1 MADRKITDLTALAAG
16 SQATG
21 DLLTIVDVSEG
32 AAADKN
38 KKITVESLFKG
49 IPGNVGIGT
58 SSPGQL
64 LQVGVPNSATGS
76 FRAGASLVSI
86 DAGFQSSNVIGTA
99 AAPALIFGGDSNT
112 GYWHPASDT
121 LAVSTAGNER
131 LRIDS
136 SGNVGIGC
144 DNPQYQIDLSASDV
158 DHLFTGAIN
167 AEQDG
172 GDYALKLTALGKS
185 GGRTGSVRFI
195 TGQNTSSGSERM
207 RIDSSGNV
215 GIGTTTIGSA
225 SLTLYGS
232 GSRTMYQ
239 GSSTGTGNGNGFTTG
254 NNGAADAFLWN
265 YENGFVQVATNNT
278 ERLRIDSSGN
288 AGLGRSSASCRLHIA
303 TSVANASSPVGMQIG
318 NDGSGSGTGAS
329 ISLGAGNAAAS
340 TAGNIAG
347 FFDGTGTALSFST
360 SSNYGVST
368 YAERMRIDS
377 SGNLK
382 FNSGFG
388 SVGTAYGC
396 RAWVN
401 FNGTGTVA
409 IRDSGNVSSIT
420 DNGTG
425 NYTIAFTTAMPDAN
439 YCVVTTS
446 SYATG
451 VTESMFTTVNGDA
464 LFTTGGFNAKS
475 RDDGGTLRDVNYF
488 FAAVFR

>member
-21 DLLTIVDVSEG
+21 DLLTIVDVSE
-32 AAADKN
+32 AAATDKN

-49 IPGNVGIGT
+49 IP
-58 SSPGQL
+58 SS
-64 LQVGVPNSATGS
+64 VGVGVASPTFPSGTGIEINDSSTPRLKLSNSTTGTGS
-76 FRAGASLVSI
+76 TDGSYLYVSGSDFLIENKESANMRFYTSAS
-86 DAGFQSSNVIGTA
+86 
-99 AAPALIFGGDSNT
+99 
-112 GYWHPASDT
+112 
-121 LAVSTAGNER
+121 ER

-136 SGNVGIGC
+136 SGFLGLGTSSPAHELHISGSGDTRALITSGGSGDAVMMFENASGNTWGHGL
-144 DNPQYQIDLSASDV
+144 DLSSGNYVIGYNAS
-158 DHLFTGAIN
+158 
-167 AEQDG
+167 
-172 GDYALKLTALGKS
+172 GDPSLTTQGKL
-185 GGRTGSVRFI
+185 
-195 TGQNTSSGSERM
+195 N
-207 RIDSSGNV
+207 IDTSGNV
-215 GIGTTTIGSA
+215 GVGTSTIGSA

>member
-21 DLLTIVDVSEG
+21 DLLTIVDVSE
-32 AAADKN
+32 AAATDKN

-49 IPGNVGIGT
+49 IPGDVGIATSSPSFKLSVAGGGISAQTSANDGALVFLPLGGSTENRIYSRSSVTGTGNKDLAFRIGDTERLRINSSGNVGIGT
-58 SSPGQL
+58 SSPSEL
-64 LQVGVPNSATGS
+64 LHTVK
-76 FRAGASLVSI
+76 AS
-86 DAGFQSSNVIGTA
+86 GTSRVRFEA
-99 AAPALIFGGDSNT
+99 
-112 GYWHPASDT
+112 
-121 LAVSTAGNER
+121 
-131 LRIDS
+131 
-136 SGNVGIGC
+136 
-144 DNPQYQIDLSASDV
+144 SASHSFARLIAGSTSYNSGV
-158 DHLFTGAIN
+158 EFFSGTTNTANIT
-167 AEQDG
+167 AQG
-172 GDYALKLTALGKS
+172 GGELVVEA
-185 GGRTGSVRFI
+185 
-195 TGQNTSSGSERM
+195 NGSERM

-215 GIGTTTIGSA
+215 GIGTTSPACGLHIDNPSNAAITQILDTDNQA
-225 SLTLYGS
+225 VKLVFRNNTE
-232 GSRTMYQ
+232 
-239 GSSTGTGNGNGFTTG
+239 TG
-254 NNGAADAFLWN
+254 NN
-265 YENGFVQVATNNT
+265 V
-278 ERLRIDSSGN
+278 
-288 AGLGRSSASCRLHIA
+288 
-303 TSVANASSPVGMQIG
+303 QIG
-318 NDGSGSGTGAS
+318 ADGSALVALT
-329 ISLGAGNAAAS
+329 NA
-340 TAGNIAG
+340 T
-347 FFDGTGTALSFST
+347 
-360 SSNYGVST
+360 
-368 YAERMRIDS
+368 ERMRIDS
-377 SGNLK
+377 SGDLK